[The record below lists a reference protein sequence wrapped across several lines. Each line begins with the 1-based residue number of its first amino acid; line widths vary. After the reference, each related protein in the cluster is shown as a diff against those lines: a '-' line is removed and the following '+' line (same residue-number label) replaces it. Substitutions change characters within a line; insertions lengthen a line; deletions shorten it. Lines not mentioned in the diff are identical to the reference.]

1 MSIDRRTTN
10 DRLRAAMRRLQPGH
24 AQRGFSL
31 VEIMVAAAIALI
43 GIVVIFQVLAV
54 WEERKRTTSSGSDAQ
69 VAGTIAMYN
78 LDRDIRQGG
87 FGFGLSSYL
96 GCTVQAYD
104 TSRGTPGFTFNLY
117 PVQIVDGASG
127 APDEIRILY
136 GTSTTFSANQTFTT
150 STATAKKAAV
160 RAGFN
165 KGDLVIV
172 AGNAAGA
179 AANCHL
185 VEITGNTNAD
195 GLTLDHASGNYTNY
209 LAQTV
214 TARYNNPAGTGATY
228 TNGGLHNLG
237 PGNLTAGSVASQP
250 RWNIWQLR
258 TNNTLS
264 WSDAL
269 HDSATWFDVAEGI
282 VNLQGQYGV
291 DANNDNMIASTE
303 WTITTPT
310 DWTKVRAIRVGLLA
324 RSQQYDKLAVT
335 ATAPSWAGGA
345 FTMTNVDGTTDT
357 TPGDAN
363 DWRHYRYRVYEKVIP
378 LRNLIW
384 GTAP

>member
-1 MSIDRRTTN
+1 MSIDRRTTHG
-10 DRLRAAMRRLQPGH
+10 RLRAALRRLQPGH

-69 VAGTIAMYN
+69 IAGTIAMYN
-78 LDRDIRQGG
+78 LDRDIRQAG
-87 FGFGLSSYL
+87 FGLGLSSYL

-172 AGNAAGA
+172 AGNATGA

-209 LAQTV
+209 LAQAV

-291 DANNDNMIASTE
+291 DANNDNMIDSTE

-335 ATAPSWAGGA
+335 ATAPNWAGGA

-363 DWRHYRYRVYEKVIP
+363 DWRHYRYRVYDKVIP

>member
-1 MSIDRRTTN
+1 MSIDRQTTN
-10 DRLRAAMRRLQPGH
+10 GRLRAALRRLQPGH

-54 WEERKRTTSSGSDAQ
+54 WEERKRTASSGSDAQ
-69 VAGTIAMYN
+69 IAGTIAMYN
-78 LDRDIRQGG
+78 LDRDVRQGG

-172 AGNAAGA
+172 AGNATGA

-185 VEITGNTNAD
+185 VEIM
-195 GLTLDHASGNYTNY
+195 LML
-209 LAQTV
+209 
-214 TARYNNPAGTGATY
+214 
-228 TNGGLHNLG
+228 
-237 PGNLTAGSVASQP
+237 
-250 RWNIWQLR
+250 
-258 TNNTLS
+258 
-264 WSDAL
+264 
-269 HDSATWFDVAEGI
+269 
-282 VNLQGQYGV
+282 
-291 DANNDNMIASTE
+291 
-303 WTITTPT
+303 
-310 DWTKVRAIRVGLLA
+310 
-324 RSQQYDKLAVT
+324 
-335 ATAPSWAGGA
+335 
-345 FTMTNVDGTTDT
+345 
-357 TPGDAN
+357 
-363 DWRHYRYRVYEKVIP
+363 
-378 LRNLIW
+378 
-384 GTAP
+384 